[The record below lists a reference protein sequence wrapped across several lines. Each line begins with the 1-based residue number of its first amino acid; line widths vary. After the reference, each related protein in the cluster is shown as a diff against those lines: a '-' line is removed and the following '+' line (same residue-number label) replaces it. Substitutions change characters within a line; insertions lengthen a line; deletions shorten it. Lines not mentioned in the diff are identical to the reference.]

1 MTKDIP
7 IKKIDVEAELKKY
20 DAEQAEKAK
29 AQAEINKEK
38 RDAKMAELKRKVKI
52 NDQLINIVEEENPEI
67 ITDTLNALLPW
78 IISNLQYADISL
90 VNELMKKVGKKTN
103 DSKGVGQNLG
113 RTYLILDGIK
123 FKSKY
128 LDLYNS
134 LIEKVG
140 VTTLQENKD
149 QLVVTA
155 KNYGPSFKK
164 LVETKGFKAILKSK
178 GKKEV
183 SATAVMLLE
192 FCIAKKVVDD
202 KTIDSL
208 EVVKM
213 KPLNYFNTP
222 LLEN

>member
-1 MTKDIP
+1 MTKDVS
-7 IKKIDVEAELKKY
+7 IKKIDVEAELKQY

-29 AQAEINKEK
+29 AQAEIDKEK

-52 NDQLINIVEEENPEI
+52 NDQLINIVEEEAPEVI
-67 ITDTLNALLPW
+67 ADILNALLPW
-78 IISNLQYADISL
+78 VTNNLQNADLSL
-90 VNELMKKVGKKTN
+90 VNELIKRAGKKTK
-103 DSKGVGQNLG
+103 DSKDISQNLG
-113 RTYLILDGIK
+113 RTYLVLDGIK
-123 FKSKY
+123 FKSKH

-140 VTTLQENKD
+140 VTALQENKD

-164 LVETKGFKAILKSK
+164 LVESKGFKAIPKSK

-213 KPLNYFNTP
+213 TPLNYFNTP
-222 LLEN
+222 LLEG